1 MRKEKEKKKKDRRKD
16 EEKETKKERKERKKE
31 TNVMLFGEERRFMGA
46 GAERGSCLMTL
57 YIELLGLMGIPRS
70 WNMWVCCVWG
80 VPAGL
85 WIGEQAYEIGFLWI
99 LGRSGERVVRG
110 GMGCGRLVGCVRG
123 CGLLELWDGVLV
135 VGCGEVIVTGCN
147 GGWWCGRWDTWVGDC
162 WGVLMWCKV
171 AVVGGWSGSVWGAGG
186 GEGTCGLWLAGG
198 WFGCEVLLG
207 CGAGCCWGG
216 GAGRDSGMVVW
227 DGGGG
232 AMRQGCGVEI
242 WWGMGDTVALWGG
255 VAGLW
260 LAGLVIGG
268 MEVRAWAWEGASFWV
283 LEGVMVGC
291 FLVCVWGC
299 GGLWVCRATAARS
312 GLGGVGCLVPGA
324 MRVYG
329 GGRLGGVL
337 GLRWSIDIR
346 HWIAICRLPEPVN
359 FSLCKNVAIL
369 RYMAKLEVLTNLYD
383 LFRRTL
389 AIDDGLPLSLRFRAH
404 KTKVTFPS
412 LLSESRDAT
421 WFLRSLFSFSP
432 GDLIGLR
439 YSIGWAYASTRI
451 RQRQFK
457 VPVGNMLLLFYFGP
471 IIAMGEYLIG
481 FRVKPAYKAT
491 CSSDYHERD
500 PVRTGVLLVLEFN
513 DGVLAQNCAPSIAAE
528 ANLGYYFK

>member
-260 LAGLVIGG
+260 LAGLVIVMGMRSMDVIEGWYRHGG
-268 MEVRAWAWEGASFWV
+268 EGLGLGRGILLGAGRGDGRMFFGVRVGVWWVVGVSCYCCKVWTRWCGVFGARGY
-283 LEGVMVGC
+283 E
-291 FLVCVWGC
+291 
-299 GGLWVCRATAARS
+299 GLWWRETGRGA
-312 GLGGVGCLVPGA
+312 GVEV
-324 MRVYG
+324 V
-329 GGRLGGVL
+329 
-337 GLRWSIDIR
+337 D
-346 HWIAICRLPEPVN
+346 
-359 FSLCKNVAIL
+359 
-369 RYMAKLEVLTNLYD
+369 RY
-383 LFRRTL
+383 
-389 AIDDGLPLSLRFRAH
+389 
-404 KTKVTFPS
+404 
-412 LLSESRDAT
+412 
-421 WFLRSLFSFSP
+421 
-432 GDLIGLR
+432 
-439 YSIGWAYASTRI
+439 
-451 RQRQFK
+451 
-457 VPVGNMLLLFYFGP
+457 
-471 IIAMGEYLIG
+471 
-481 FRVKPAYKAT
+481 
-491 CSSDYHERD
+491 
-500 PVRTGVLLVLEFN
+500 
-513 DGVLAQNCAPSIAAE
+513 
-528 ANLGYYFK
+528 